1 MSIVTTNKCERALE
15 LLFRGL
21 RGEDLSVKAL
31 AAEYNT
37 STKSISRSLAEVKAF
52 LADHRELVGNTEFEY
67 SYSRKCYRLCID
79 EFMTNKELFL
89 LTEILIASRALSKKE
104 LLSLIQK
111 LRRFTTSSDRP
122 KLDRLIK
129 NEINNYSEVGRDCGN
144 VVDTLW
150 QLVDCID
157 RRCGI
162 TIEYYRSDR
171 SYRVHRLQPASVM
184 FSEFYFYLIAFD
196 IEGDMDKPKYY
207 RVDRIKSISEHRNEQ
222 VTFNEEFD
230 EGLLRR
236 RSLFMWPGKLR
247 TIRFEYTGPSVQAVL
262 DKLPTARIVDRRDS
276 VITLEAEVYGDG
288 IKMWLLSQGD
298 YVKVIFPE
306 EFVSEIKAALKRTL
320 GKYED

>member
-1 MSIVTTNKCERALE
+1 MTANKCERALE

-37 STKSISRSLAEVKAF
+37 STKSISRSLGEVKAF
-52 LADHRELVGNTEFEY
+52 LADHRELVGNTELEY
-67 SYSRKCYRLCID
+67 SYSRKCYRLYID
-79 EFMTNKELFL
+79 EFLTNKELFL
-89 LTEILIASRALSKKE
+89 LTEILIASRALSEKE

-111 LRRFTTSSDRP
+111 LRHFTTSSDRP

-129 NEINNYSEVGRDCGN
+129 NEINNYSEVGRDCGS

-157 RRCGI
+157 RRCEI
-162 TIEYYRSDR
+162 KIEYYRSDR

-196 IEGDMDKPKYY
+196 IEGDIDKPKYY

-222 VTFNEEFD
+222 TTARAEFD

-262 DKLPTARIVDRRDS
+262 DKLPTARIVARRDS

-288 IKMWLLSQGD
+288 IRMWLLSQGD
-298 YVKVIFPE
+298 FVKVISPE
-306 EFVSEIKAALKRTL
+306 EFVSEIKATLKRTL